1 MLLQPLARDLAND
14 YEAVVDCYRALELIT
29 GEDLS
34 GHSVNDLLK
43 VAIDNLGPGRL
54 VDIWRVAFDIGLLDE
69 EALQRWVVYEEL
81 TDDGSTTDGRRATG
95 PEH

>member
-14 YEAVVDCYRALELIT
+14 YETVVDCYRALELIT

-81 TDDGSTTDGRRATG
+81 TDDGSTTDGRRTTG
-95 PEH
+95 SEH